1 MRYEISGMNILYI
14 GPRGFVND
22 EAFYPR
28 ACCPNR

>member
-14 GPRGFVND
+14 GTRGFFNQA
-22 EAFYPR
+22 AFYDR